1 MASRFT
7 ASGVSFVNASGNAI
21 CYESPSY
28 PNPSG
33 CSIVLSCLVSN
44 TAGDYAPVVTTSVF
58 TDTSLTSVVAANI
71 PLPSG
76 ASLELIPNKL
86 ILLSGQSLQTTVN
99 PSGSIFVTTSVLEQ
113 F

>member
-7 ASGVSFVNASGNAI
+7 ASGVSFVNASGNSV
-21 CYESPSY
+21 CYRAPDY
-28 PNPSG
+28 TNPSG

-44 TAGDYAPVVTTSVF
+44 TAGNLAPVFTSSVTFNNSV
-58 TDTSLTSVVAANI
+58 SSVLAANI

-76 ASLELIPNKL
+76 ASVEIIPNKVV
-86 ILLSGQSLQTTVN
+86 LLSGQSIQTTVN
-99 PSGSIFVTTSVLEQ
+99 PSGSVFVTTSVLEQ